1 MNMEIFR
8 LINNLANKNMI
19 LDTIMIFFSKYV
31 PYIFMIVVAMVFIS
45 GIMSRNLDYRKMA
58 VNTFFISVINLILS
72 FIIGNIYYTNR
83 PFVNNKVNL
92 LFPHIKDASF
102 PSDHAM
108 GTMSIALGL
117 SKYNNLLSITL
128 TVLSI
133 IVGFSRI
140 YVGHHY
146 PMDVIGAYIIVF
158 ITNYIYN
165 VKLRSRIGSIY
176 EIVEKKIAVILGIRK
191 LYNKI

>member
-19 LDTIMIFFSKYV
+19 LDTVMIFFSKYV
-31 PYIFMIVVAMVFIS
+31 PYIFIIVVAMVFIS
-45 GIMSRNLDYRKMA
+45 GIMSKNLDYRKMA

-72 FIIGNIYYTNR
+72 FIIGNIYYINR
-83 PFVNNKVNL
+83 PFVNNEVNL
-92 LFPHIKDASF
+92 LFSHVKDASF

-108 GTMSIALGL
+108 GTMSIALGFN
-117 SKYNNLLSITL
+117 KYNKLLSIVL
-128 TVLSI
+128 TVLSL

-140 YVGHHY
+140 YVGQHY

-158 ITNYIYN
+158 LTSYLYN
-165 VKLRSRIGSIY
+165 AKLKIRIENLY
-176 EIVEKKIAVILGIRK
+176 EIIEKKIVGVRVF
-191 LYNKI
+191 YNKI

>member
-8 LINNLANKNMI
+8 LINNLADKNII
-19 LDTIMIFFSKYV
+19 LDTAMIFFSKYV
-31 PYIFMIVVAMVFIS
+31 PYIFMIVAAMVFVS
-45 GIMSRNLDYRKMA
+45 GIMSKNLDCRKIA
-58 VNTFFISVINLILS
+58 FSTIFITVINLILS
-72 FIIGNIYYTNR
+72 FIIGNIYYENR
-83 PFVNNKVNL
+83 PFVHNKVNL
-92 LFPHIKDASF
+92 LFSHVKDASF
-102 PSDHAM
+102 PSDHAI

-117 SKYNNLLSITL
+117 SKYNKLLSITL

-158 ITNYIYN
+158 LTNYIYN
-165 VKLRSRIGSIY
+165 VKLRSRAENLY
-176 EIVEKKIAVILGIRK
+176 EIIEKKIAIALK
-191 LYNKI
+191 LKTLYN

>member
-8 LINNLANKNMI
+8 LINNLANKNVI
-19 LDTIMIFFSKYV
+19 LDTVMIFFSKYV
-31 PYIFMIVVAMVFIS
+31 PYIFMVVLVMVFIS
-45 GIMSRNLDYRKMA
+45 GVMSKNLDYRKMA

-72 FIIGNIYYTNR
+72 FIIGNIYYINR

-92 LFPHIKDASF
+92 LFSHVKDASF

-108 GTMSIALGL
+108 GTMSIALGFN
-117 SKYNNLLSITL
+117 KYNKLLSIVL
-128 TVLSI
+128 TVLSL

-140 YVGHHY
+140 YVGQHY

-158 ITNYIYN
+158 LTSYLYN
-165 VKLRSRIGSIY
+165 VKLKIRVENLY
-176 EIVEKKIAVILGIRK
+176 EIIEKKIVGFRAF
-191 LYNKI
+191 YNKI